1 MYRCYRPGFFSML
14 RSAIFSDV
22 PLGKPPPAPAPAPLP
37 FSSPPPPPRV
47 RFDRCRTLL
56 KSILNRV
63 PTHRLLL
70 YLLAVVAVYWFLTR
84 MLPVL
89 YNPSA
94 QDRLTMRPSVM
105 VREKDMP
112 RFVQQ
117 LKPRMR
123 LYMEKFPGLKVVC
136 APYLRHYVTYMI
148 MVVNGNA
155 VGMFNPSFEV
165 LQNST
170 SFDSQEKSLICED
183 QTHYS
188 LMKFTRHRSIIVHYI
203 GEDMVAESVVLRDLD
218 AAGFQHIMDL
228 FQGQWL
234 CPDEGR
240 QKYIPAGEHHIF
252 DTVVAAELYRS
263 SRRSSEL

>member
-1 MYRCYRPGFFSML
+1 ML

-22 PLGKPPPAPAPAPLP
+22 PLGKPPPTLAPAPAPVSVPAPAPLP
-37 FSSPPPPPRV
+37 FSSPPRP
-47 RFDRCRTLL
+47 RFDKCRARL
-56 KSILNRV
+56 KLILSRI
-63 PTHRLLL
+63 PIHRLLL
-70 YLLAVVAVYWFLTR
+70 YLLAVAAVYWFLTR

-89 YNPSA
+89 YNPSV
-94 QDRLTMRPSVM
+94 QDRLTMRPSVL

-112 RFVQQ
+112 RFTQQ

-123 LYMEKFPGLKVVC
+123 LYMDKFPGLKVVC
-136 APYLRHYVTYMI
+136 APYLRHYVMYMI
-148 MVVNGNA
+148 MNVNGNV

-165 LQNST
+165 LKNST
-170 SFDSQEKSLICED
+170 SFGSQEKSLICED

-188 LMKFTRHRSIIVHYI
+188 LMHFTRHRSIIVHYT

-218 AAGFQHIMDL
+218 AAGFQHVMDL

-240 QKYIPAGEHHIF
+240 QKNIPAGENHIF
-252 DTVVAAELYRS
+252 DPAVAAELYRS
-263 SRRSSEL
+263 SRHSAEL